1 MHKEGERLIPINI
14 VDEMKSSYIDYSMS
28 VIVSRALPDVR
39 DGLKPV
45 HRRVLYGMYGLG
57 VFSNRKYLKSAR
69 IVGDVLG
76 KYHPHGDASVYDAMV
91 RMAQPWSLRYPQ
103 VDGQGNFGSM
113 DGDPPAAMRYTEAR
127 LKKISDEVLSDLDK
141 ETVDFQNNFDDSLT
155 EPTVLPTRIPNL
167 LVNGASGI
175 AVGMATNMAPH
186 NLTEVIDGISAYI
199 DNREITIEEL
209 MKFIVAPDF
218 PTGGIIYG
226 YDGVRD
232 AFHTGRGRIVLRA
245 KVNFEEIGTR
255 NAIIVTEVPYQVN
268 KAEMIARTAELV
280 KEEKIPGIYEIR
292 DESDRKGLR
301 IVYELKNDA
310 IPNVVLNLLYKHTS
324 LQTSFSV
331 NNIALVKGRPEQ
343 LNLKDIIV
351 HFVDHRHEVIVR
363 RTEFELKK
371 AKERAHILEGFM
383 KVIGTQDDL
392 DRAIYII
399 RHSATPQE
407 AKEGLMKEFD
417 LSEIQAQAI
426 LDLRLARLTGMELDK
441 IRAEYD
447 EIMRLITD
455 LEDILSNEPR
465 RYQIIKE
472 ELLEVKEKYGDE
484 RRTEIDFAGGDMSIE
499 DFIPNETVVVTIS
512 NAGYIKRTL
521 LSEYRIQGR
530 GGVGNKAA
538 TTRDEDFL
546 EYIVSATN
554 HQYMLFFTEKG
565 RCYWLRVFEIP
576 EGSRVAK
583 GRAIQNLINIE
594 ADDRIRGYIRTNDL
608 KDEEYINKMNVVMI
622 TKNGTI
628 KKTTLEAYSRPRT
641 NGINAIEIRDNDQL
655 LGARLT
661 EGNSQIM
668 IATKNGKCIRFP
680 EEKVREVGR
689 TAIGVRGITLE
700 DNDEVVGM
708 IVVNDVENE
717 TVLVVSEKGFGKRTA
732 VEDYRITNRGG
743 KGVITLNITEKT
755 GNLISLQ
762 NVTDEDGLMI
772 INRSGIAIRMGVNEM
787 RVMGRNTQGVKLI
800 NLKGNDEIAAVT
812 KVQMDKDVEDEGE
825 ENEDGNFATV
835 VDSDNPE
842 FKDSPQTGD
851 NTISNMGD
859 EKYLKKVE
867 EEEARENRKIEEEK
881 EDDNTSED
889 EE

>member
-1 MHKEGERLIPINI
+1 MQKEGERLIPINI

-76 KYHPHGDASVYDAMV
+76 KYHPHGDSSVYDAMV

-127 LKKISDEVLSDLDK
+127 LKKISDDILSDLDK

-155 EPTVLPTRIPNL
+155 EPTVMPTKIPNL
-167 LVNGASGI
+167 LVNGTSGI

-186 NLTEVIDGISAYI
+186 NLSESIDAISAYI
-199 DNREITIEEL
+199 DNKDITIDEL
-209 MKFIVAPDF
+209 MQHITAPDF

-232 AFHTGRGRIVLRA
+232 AFHTGRGRVVLRA
-245 KVNFEEIGTR
+245 KVNFEEIGNR
-255 NAIIVTEVPYQVN
+255 SAIIVTEIPYQVN
-268 KAEMIARTAELV
+268 KAEMIAKTAELI
-280 KEEKIPGIYEIR
+280 KDEKLTGIYEIR

-301 IVYELKNDA
+301 IVYELKHDA
-310 IPNVVLNLLYKHTS
+310 IPNVVLNLLYKYTS

-331 NNIALVKGRPEQ
+331 NNIALVHGRPEQ
-343 LNLKDIIV
+343 LNLKDIIH
-351 HFVDHRHEVIVR
+351 HFVEHRHIVIVR
-363 RTEFELKK
+363 RTQFELKK

-383 KVIGTQDDL
+383 KVIGSQDSL
-392 DRAIYII
+392 DRAISII
-399 RHSATPQE
+399 RHSANPQG
-407 AKEGLMKEFD
+407 AKEGLIEAFE

-441 IRAEYD
+441 IRNEYD
-447 EIMRLITD
+447 EIMKEILN
-455 LEDILSNEPR
+455 LEDILANEER
-465 RYQIIKE
+465 RFQIIKE
-472 ELLEVKEKYGDE
+472 ELAEIKEKYGDE
-484 RRTEIDFAGGDMSIE
+484 RRTEIDFSGGEMSIE
-499 DFIPNETVVVTIS
+499 DIIPNDSVVLTIS
-512 NAGYIKRTL
+512 HAGYVKRTS
-521 LSEYRIQGR
+521 LSEYKIQSR
-530 GGVGNKAA
+530 GGVGNRAA

-565 RCYWLRVFEIP
+565 KCYWLRVFEIP
-576 EGSRVAK
+576 EGSKTAK
-583 GRAIQNLINIE
+583 GRAVQNLINIE
-594 ADDRIRGYIRTNDL
+594 PDDKIKAYIRTNDL
-608 KDEEYINKMNVVMI
+608 KDSEYINQMSVVMI

-628 KKTTLEAYSRPRT
+628 KKTSLEAYSRPRV

-655 LGARLT
+655 LGAWLT
-661 EGNSQIM
+661 NGTSQIM

-689 TAIGVRGITLE
+689 GSIGVRGITME
-700 DNDEVVGM
+700 DNDEVIGM

-717 TVLVVSEKGFGKRTA
+717 TVLVVSEKGYGKRTA

-755 GNLISLQ
+755 GNLIAIQ

-772 INRSGIAIRMGVNEM
+772 INKSGVAIRMNMDEM
-787 RVMGRNTQGVKLI
+787 RVMGRNTQGVKMI
-800 NLKGNDEIAAVT
+800 NLKKNDEIAAIA
-812 KVQMDKDVEDEGE
+812 KVEMDKEVEDDAEISEEGVEIALDNQENTTVPQAEAENNAEDITGETEKSDSE
-825 ENEDGNFATV
+825 E
-835 VDSDNPE
+835 
-842 FKDSPQTGD
+842 
-851 NTISNMGD
+851 
-859 EKYLKKVE
+859 
-867 EEEARENRKIEEEK
+867 
-881 EDDNTSED
+881 
-889 EE
+889 